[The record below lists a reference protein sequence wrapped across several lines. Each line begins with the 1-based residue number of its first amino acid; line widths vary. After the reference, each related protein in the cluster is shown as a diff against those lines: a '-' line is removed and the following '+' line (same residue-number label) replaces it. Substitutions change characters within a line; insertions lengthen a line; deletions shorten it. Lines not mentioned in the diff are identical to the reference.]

1 MPLLSTLLR
10 VIAAGAALLV
20 VQAVASGLVSAWFGP
35 APRLPANA
43 IGWIVVSNLLTAGIL
58 ALIALRSSQR
68 GAGLAVRLAAVF
80 FGVSTFN
87 NMIEALFF
95 HVVSAGEFVRYL
107 LQGALTAF
115 PFSFALVGLLGLR
128 RAERPG
134 PSRASDRFE
143 LPAAWRLAAADL
155 LYVSCYF
162 AAGAVIFPWV
172 REFYEDRGLPARA
185 VVAAM
190 QVFVRGPIFIGL
202 TLLVARMVDGERWEK
217 AGLAGAVL
225 SLLGG
230 AAPLLI
236 PNPYLPD
243 VVRWAHLFEVGASN
257 FVFGWITAWMLS
269 PPPTRVA
276 ALAGSSA

>member
-1 MPLLSTLLR
+1 
-10 VIAAGAALLV
+10 
-20 VQAVASGLVSAWFGP
+20 QAVATGLVSDWFVP
-35 APRLPANA
+35 APRLPSNA
-43 IGWIVVSNLLTAGIL
+43 ICWIVVSNLLTAGIL

-143 LPAAWRLAAADL
+143 LPA
-155 LYVSCYF
+155 
-162 AAGAVIFPWV
+162 
-172 REFYEDRGLPARA
+172 
-185 VVAAM
+185 
-190 QVFVRGPIFIGL
+190 
-202 TLLVARMVDGERWEK
+202 
-217 AGLAGAVL
+217 
-225 SLLGG
+225 GG
-230 AAPLLI
+230 
-236 PNPYLPD
+236 
-243 VVRWAHLFEVGASN
+243 RWAHLFEVGASN
-257 FVFGWITAWMLS
+257 FGFGWIAAWLLS
-269 PPPTRVA
+269 PPPARVA

>member
-1 MPLLSTLLR
+1 MAS
-10 VIAAGAALLV
+10 AKLV

-134 PSRASDRFE
+134 PSPGVSV
-143 LPAAWRLAAADL
+143 WRQRGWLTSPRRRGSRGAGRGRAAARTGRRTP
-155 LYVSCYF
+155 ST
-162 AAGAVIFPWV
+162 G
-172 REFYEDRGLPARA
+172 
-185 VVAAM
+185 
-190 QVFVRGPIFIGL
+190 
-202 TLLVARMVDGERWEK
+202 
-217 AGLAGAVL
+217 
-225 SLLGG
+225 
-230 AAPLLI
+230 
-236 PNPYLPD
+236 
-243 VVRWAHLFEVGASN
+243 
-257 FVFGWITAWMLS
+257 
-269 PPPTRVA
+269 
-276 ALAGSSA
+276 